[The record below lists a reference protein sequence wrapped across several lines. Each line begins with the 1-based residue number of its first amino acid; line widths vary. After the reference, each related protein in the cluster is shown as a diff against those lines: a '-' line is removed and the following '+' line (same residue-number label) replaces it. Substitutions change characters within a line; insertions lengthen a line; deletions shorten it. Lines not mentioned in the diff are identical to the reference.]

1 MLVAGDLGEEEAAL
15 DLLHVGL
22 DANLPPLF
30 PDHLTDLRVGDE
42 GAGRRSR
49 HGEAT
54 AVDQQQVPRLIGL
67 KSAHFH
73 PRPAHVLGSVRVCEL
88 K

>member
-1 MLVAGDLGEEEAAL
+1 MTSHASHFATFGCDEDWGDLYGGGGQSL
-15 DLLHVGL
+15 WQVGKC
-22 DANLPPLF
+22 
-30 PDHLTDLRVGDE
+30 GDE